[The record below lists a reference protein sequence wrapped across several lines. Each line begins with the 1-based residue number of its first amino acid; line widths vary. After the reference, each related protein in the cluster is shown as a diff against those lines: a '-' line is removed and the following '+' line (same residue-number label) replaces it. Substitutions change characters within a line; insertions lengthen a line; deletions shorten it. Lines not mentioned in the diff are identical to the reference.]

1 MRPLQARPL
10 QKQAGWYTGALMFFI
25 LFAVVLF
32 VAQPWIPLLLAAA
45 LAVAL
50 VIAAITHGSEYL
62 KRWYHDHHTPA
73 Q

>member
-1 MRPLQARPL
+1 LG
-10 QKQAGWYTGALMFFI
+10 KQAGWYTGALMFAI
-25 LFAVVLF
+25 MTAIVVF

-50 VIAAITHGSEYL
+50 MIAGISRGGGYL
-62 KRWYHDHHTPA
+62 KRWYHDHNSHA